1 MGMQCDQ
8 GRLQPCLSISVIRSQ
23 ASWAGVWGEA
33 GHGEGNRG
41 HPVEV
46 KGQGPWDS
54 LLGSAALWDH
64 LQRVKGQGHLQSG
77 VLGITSA
84 GSVRYACPGRA

>member
-1 MGMQCDQ
+1 MIRDDCSPALAFQSSGVRPAGQVS
-8 GRLQPCLSISVIRSQ
+8 GVRLG
-23 ASWAGVWGEA
+23 AGKGT
-33 GHGEGNRG
+33 GS

-84 GSVRYACPGRA
+84 GSVRYACPDRA